1 MSSIQK
7 ERKNESFL
15 STTTTSKTVISSRV
29 NPDNYEKL
37 RLVLMRERN
46 TFQNWLN
53 EQMTTYL
60 KVHGDGNPNFTLDQ
74 FDSETFQACPA
85 FFRPL
90 EAWSVYL
97 KVIVQ
102 DDKRWTEFDS
112 QLNSLLARANKIYK
126 QS

>member
-1 MSSIQK
+1 MLSNQK

-15 STTTTSKTVISSRV
+15 NNNNNRTVISSRV
-29 NPDNYEKL
+29 NIENYDRLK
-37 RLVLMRERN
+37 LVLLREKN
-46 TFQNWLN
+46 SFQTWLN
-53 EQMTTYL
+53 DQISDYL

-85 FFRPL
+85 FFRSMDK
-90 EAWSVYL
+90 WTDYL
-97 KVIVQ
+97 KKIVL
-102 DDKRWTEFDS
+102 DEKRWNEFDT

>member
-15 STTTTSKTVISSRV
+15 STTTTKTVISSRV
-29 NPDNYEKL
+29 NPENYEKL

-126 QS
+126 QN

>member
-15 STTTTSKTVISSRV
+15 NNNNKTVISSRV
-29 NPDNYEKL
+29 NPENYDKL
-37 RLVLMRERN
+37 RLVLLRERN

-53 EQMTTYL
+53 EQINTYL

-74 FDSETFQACPA
+74 FDCETFQACPA
-85 FFRPL
+85 FFRPIDK
-90 EAWSVYL
+90 WTDYL
-97 KVIVQ
+97 KGIVQ
-102 DDKRWTEFDS
+102 DDKRWTEFDT
-112 QLNSLLARANKIYK
+112 QLNSILARANKIYK

>member
-1 MSSIQK
+1 MLPNQK

-15 STTTTSKTVISSRV
+15 NNNNNRTVISSRV
-29 NPDNYEKL
+29 NIENYDRLK
-37 RLVLMRERN
+37 LVLLREKN
-46 TFQNWLN
+46 SFQTWLN
-53 EQMTTYL
+53 DQISDYL

-85 FFRPL
+85 FFRSMDK
-90 EAWSVYL
+90 WTDYL
-97 KVIVQ
+97 KKIVL
-102 DDKRWTEFDS
+102 DEKRWNEFDT